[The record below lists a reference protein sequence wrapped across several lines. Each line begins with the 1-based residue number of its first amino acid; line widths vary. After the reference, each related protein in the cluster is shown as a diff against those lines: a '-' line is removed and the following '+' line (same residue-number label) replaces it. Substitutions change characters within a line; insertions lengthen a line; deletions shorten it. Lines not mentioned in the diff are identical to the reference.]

1 MDRFKKLFANNIP
14 GLKEIELNMFD
25 LVVSSI
31 RKGPNII
38 VFGKSFQ
45 LKHFKPGFSERFITK
60 NT

>member
-1 MDRFKKLFANNIP
+1 MDRFKNLFANNIP
-14 GLKEIELNMFD
+14 GLKEIELNVFD

-45 LKHFKPGFSERFITK
+45 LEYFKPGFSERFITK